1 MVNGDESMV
10 EDSKKKADW
19 ATAETRGTRA
29 QSGQRKPEE
38 REKGMER
45 TDDWGKK
52 KVREERR
59 VETSVTFLRRV
70 GSTQRGIA
78 RP

>member
-1 MVNGDESMV
+1 MVNGGFRIEVDESMV
-10 EDSKKKADW
+10 ENLKKADW
-19 ATAETRGTRA
+19 ATAETRSARA

-52 KVREERR
+52 KVREE
-59 VETSVTFLRRV
+59 EE
-70 GSTQRGIA
+70 
-78 RP
+78 